1 MSPRRPILD
10 YTKNPLMVT
19 PITSWPMEMAASCIQ
34 ENLRPDGA
42 HQWHNYMKTP
52 KWENKPFASKKLG
65 YRKSLS
71 LQKLELGLQKAS
83 VTQRHFF
90 EEVEASVCALGCNG
104 VMCLLLTIFVGCRH
118 TQVRDLVFPLG
129 QELSSRVLSCPS
141 LKSEWVCTLQWDK
154 IWGGSSSTLII
165 HQVSDLTSW
174 HDCCGCKPTK
184 EDVKCCFM
192 LEFDHV
198 VSILFF
204 AMFDITVCKASK

>member
-1 MSPRRPILD
+1 LTYGNGCFLHPGKLEAWWS
-10 YTKNPLMVT
+10 
-19 PITSWPMEMAASCIQ
+19 
-34 ENLRPDGA
+34 
-42 HQWHNYMKTP
+42 NYMKTP

-71 LQKLELGLQKAS
+71 LQKLELELKKAS

-104 VMCLLLTIFVGCRH
+104 VMCLLLTSFVGCRH
-118 TQVRDLVFPLG
+118 TQVRELVFPLG
-129 QELSSRVLSCPS
+129 QELSSRVLSCLS
-141 LKSEWVCTLQWDK
+141 LKGEWVCTLQWDK

-174 HDCCGCKPTK
+174 HDRCGCKPTK

-204 AMFDITVCKASK
+204 AMFDITVSKASK